1 MATRV
6 YALYQNSR
14 LVLIF
19 LITLWLGVITVGCVR
34 VTSTH
39 YYVSD
44 D

>member
-14 LVLIF
+14 LVLIT
-19 LITLWLGVITVGCVR
+19 LIMLLLGVITVGCVR
-34 VTSTH
+34 VSPQRMI
-39 YYVSD
+39 VSD